1 MKNLVLVFGILSTLI
16 VVFHSCRKDH
26 GETDVDKLLFQAI
39 NQDTG
44 YTYYQ
49 NGSVLAGAAASPHGS
64 FKLRYNTIAQ
74 SVLDASGE
82 LPAGNS
88 FPTGS
93 VIVKEIMNGGSINL
107 YAIMKKDPTN
117 QYAESGW
124 LWAEIKPNGTASFTA
139 AKKGSGCVG
148 CHGETPNRDFIRTFD
163 FH

>member
-1 MKNLVLVFGILSTLI
+1 MKNVVLVFAILSTVI
-16 VVFHSCRKDH
+16 VVLHSCRKDH
-26 GETDVDKLLFQAI
+26 GETDIDKLLFLTVK
-39 NQDTG
+39 DTG

-64 FKLRYNTIAQ
+64 FKLRFNTTAQ

-82 LPAGNS
+82 LAAGSS

-93 VIVKEIMNGGSINL
+93 VIVKEIMEGGAISL
-107 YAIMKKDPTN
+107 YAIMQKDPTN

-139 AKKGSGCVG
+139 AKRGSGCVG

>member
-1 MKNLVLVFGILSTLI
+1 MKKTSLLFVFIASTIIGL
-16 VVFHSCRKDH
+16 HSCRKDH
-26 GETDVDKLLFQAI
+26 GETDVDKLLFKTI
-39 NQDTG
+39 QDTG

-64 FKLRYNTIAQ
+64 FKLRYNAIAQ
-74 SVLDASGE
+74 SVLDANGE
-82 LPAGNS
+82 LPSGNS

-93 VIVKEIMNGGSINL
+93 VIVKEIISGGSIDL
-107 YAIMKKDPTN
+107 FAVMKKDPAN

-124 LWAEIKPNGTASFTA
+124 LWAEIKTSGTAIYTA
-139 AKKGSGCVG
+139 AKRGSDCVG